1 LAKIIVLASYA
12 PSLLNFRGLLL
23 ERMVA
28 LGHEVIAVAPDINEK
43 VQHQLAEL
51 GVSSRVVQLNRTGMN
66 PLKDLFLI
74 KELYRLHREEKAD
87 YLLSYTVKPVVYG
100 SIAARLAGNK
110 NIYSII
116 TGLGYAFTESGLR
129 QRMVRGILLFLYRL
143 VLSWNC
149 KVFFQNP
156 DDLELFVS
164 KGLAKQD
171 QAVLV
176 NGSGVDLQY
185 FNERPLPVGIVN
197 FLLLAR
203 LLAEKGIR
211 EYVEAVRRLQNK
223 YPSVNFLLVC
233 PVDPNPGGIRIEEVY
248 AWQDDGVIEYR
259 GAVDDVRSIIEQAGV
274 YVLSSYVDDVRP
286 IIEQA
291 GVYVLPSYREG
302 TPRTVLEAMA
312 MGRPVITTDA
322 PGCRETVVDG
332 DNGFLVPPKDV
343 SALVE
348 AMEKFIKQPELI
360 PQMGKAARKI
370 AENKYDAHKV
380 NREILKVMG
389 LLGKESV

>member
-1 LAKIIVLASYA
+1 V
-12 PSLLNFRGLLL
+12 
-23 ERMVA
+23 
-28 LGHEVIAVAPDINEK
+28 
-43 VQHQLAEL
+43 
-51 GVSSRVVQLNRTGMN
+51 N
-66 PLKDLFLI
+66 PLNDLFLI
-74 KELYRLHREEKAD
+74 KEIYSLHREEKAD

-116 TGLGYAFTESGLR
+116 TGLGYAFTEHSLR
-129 QRMVRGILLFLYRL
+129 QRMIRGMLLFLYRL
-143 VLSWNC
+143 ALPWNC

-176 NGSGVDLQY
+176 NGSGVDIHY
-185 FNERPLPVGIVN
+185 FNERPLPVGIVH
-197 FLLLAR
+197 FLLIAR

-211 EYVEAVRRLQNK
+211 EYVEAARRLHKK
-223 YPSVNFLLVC
+223 YPSVCFLLVG
-233 PVDPNPGGIRIEEVY
+233 PVDPNPGGIRIEEVH
-248 AWQDDGVIEYR
+248 AWHDEGVIEYR
-259 GAVDDVRSIIEQAGV
+259 GA
-274 YVLSSYVDDVRP
+274 VDDVRP

-312 MGRPVITTDA
+312 MGRPVITTDV

-332 DNGFLVPPKDV
+332 ENGFLVPPKNV
-343 SALVE
+343 GALAD
-348 AMEKFIKQPELI
+348 AMEKFLQQPALI
-360 PQMGKAARKI
+360 PQMGKAARRL
-370 AENKYDAHKV
+370 AEEKYDAHKV
-380 NREILKVMG
+380 NREILKAMG
-389 LLGKESV
+389 LLG